1 MQIIKDECEQKNVKA
16 LEERWNIHKPE
27 TELSSSCL
35 PRGVSPPVGARGV
48 LRAHMPRQIAD
59 LAKEPAAQGT
69 PVAGRRL
76 SVCVLHV
83 VPQLFVAGE
92 HLGTVLAEK
101 VHCLLYLKSAVLCL
115 VLRITIE

>member
-1 MQIIKDECEQKNVKA
+1 M
-16 LEERWNIHKPE
+16 WNNHKTE

-35 PRGVSPPVGARGV
+35 PRGASPPVGARGV

-69 PVAGRRL
+69 PVPARRRPR
-76 SVCVLHV
+76 VGVLHV
-83 VPQLFVAGE
+83 IPQLFVAAE

-101 VHCLLYLKSAVLCL
+101 VHCLYLSEKRRALSSIKC
-115 VLRITIE
+115 